1 MKSFCEKCIY
11 CNRYKSKPFPNQ
23 MSNDLPN
30 SRVQS
35 SFAFQ
40 SSGVDYLR
48 PVFVKPI
55 FSDIVLQSFYKVEIV
70 LLTCAATP
78 AVHLDIVPDYSAT
91 SFVKSLKRFI
101 ASRGI
106 PNLFLSENAIH
117 FKNDEVKLSQELFK
131 LNIKW
136 HYIIEASPWW
146 GGFWERL
153 VQTVKRTLRKILGR
167 ATVNYEDLLTI
178 INEIEGMI
186 NSRPLVYVN
195 TDDVHEILTPEHLI
209 YGRLILSEQYCD
221 IL

>member
-1 MKSFCEKCIY
+1 M
-11 CNRYKSKPFPNQ
+11 
-23 MSNDLPN
+23 
-30 SRVQS
+30 
-35 SFAFQ
+35 
-40 SSGVDYLR
+40 
-48 PVFVKPI
+48 
-55 FSDIVLQSFYKVEIV
+55 
-70 LLTCAATP
+70 
-78 AVHLDIVPDYSAT
+78 
-91 SFVKSLKRFI
+91 
-101 ASRGI
+101 
-106 PNLFLSENAIH
+106 FLSENAIH

-153 VQTVKRTLRKILGR
+153 AQTVKRTLRKILGR